1 MEPADLVAAL
11 APRRHVLITGGT
23 GFVGS
28 RLAAALLAAGHRVSV
43 LTRSRSNAAGLPAA
57 VTLLT
62 DLGQIADDAAIDAV
76 VNLAGEPIAGG
87 LWTAARRTRIIAS
100 RVEATKA
107 CAGLIARLAVKP
119 AVFISGSAIGWYGM
133 QDGEKLDEAS
143 SGEDCFSRQVCLAW
157 EAAAQGAACRT
168 VTLRIGVVLGPGG
181 GMLARMLPSFRLGLG
196 GPFGKGENWLSWIHR
211 DDLVRLIARCIADP
225 ALSGPVNATA
235 PHPVTGQQFAQALG
249 RALHRPVLLRIPALP
264 LKLVLGDFAREL
276 LLGGQRVVPA
286 KAVNSGFAFEY
297 PELGPAL
304 AQILS

>member
-1 MEPADLVAAL
+1 MLPS
-11 APRRHVLITGGT
+11 RRHVLITGGT
-23 GFVGS
+23 GFVGT
-28 RLAAALLAAGHRVSV
+28 RLVAALLAAGHRVSV
-43 LTRSRSNAAGLPAA
+43 LTRNQSNAAGLPGA

-62 DLGQIADDAAIDAV
+62 DFDQIADDAVIDAV

-87 LWTAARRTRIIAS
+87 LWTAARRARIIAS
-100 RVEATKA
+100 RVDATKA
-107 CAGLIARLAVKP
+107 CVALIARLAAKP

-133 QDGEKLDEAS
+133 QDGEVLDETSA
-143 SGEDCFSRQVCLAW
+143 GEPCFSRQICQAW

-168 VTLRIGVVLGPGG
+168 VTLRIGLVLGPDG

-196 GPFGKGENWLSWIHR
+196 GPFGKGENWMSWIHR
-211 DDLVRLIARCIADP
+211 DDLVRMIAHCIADK

-235 PHPVTGQQFAQALG
+235 PHPVTGQQFAHALG

-264 LKLVLGDFAREL
+264 LKLLLGDFAREL

-286 KAVNSGFAFEY
+286 KAVNSGFAFDY